1 MIVRCIISDLDG
13 TLVSSA
19 RANFAA
25 YRDALA
31 ERGHVLAPEAY
42 AKAFGLR
49 ADDMLRRVASGLS
62 AEDLTWIK
70 ARKVE
75 LYPRYFHL
83 LEENQSLLQFLRVMR
98 PSMRLGVAT
107 TARRVN
113 AEGLLRHVN
122 AQDLFDHCVFG
133 EDVSHGKPDPECY
146 RLCMQRCGVTP
157 DECLIFEDSEIGI
170 AAAKAAGARVVV
182 VPATAFGQRARTS
195 DSAAGAAAGTG

>member
-13 TLVSSA
+13 TLVSSEH
-19 RANFAA
+19 ANFAA
-25 YRDALA
+25 YHDALA
-31 ERGHVLAPEAY
+31 ERGHALASGAY

-49 ADDMLRRVASGLS
+49 ADDMLRQVASGLS
-62 AEDLTWIK
+62 AEDVTWIK

-83 LEENQSLLQFLRVMR
+83 LKENQALLQFLRVMK
-98 PSMRLGVAT
+98 PGMTIGLAT

-113 AEGLLRHVN
+113 AEGLLRHVGAN
-122 AQDLFDHCVFG
+122 DLFDHCVFG

-157 DECLIFEDSEIGI
+157 DECLIFEDSEAGI

-182 VPATAFGQRARTS
+182 VPATAFARR
-195 DSAAGAAAGTG
+195 D